1 MEILKIEELQKI
13 YKNDEL
19 QDNFKELIFNKLE
32 DEYLTFNLESGSP
45 KSKSDVIKMFSDK
58 LDKEIEKIHENSK
71 NTNKETYYQL
81 SVEPDDHNNPAVYI
95 TCKAFKKRTISE
107 FISIY
112 YDKLKKEIEE
122 EELKLKIEKDKIELF
137 KQENSKRTLELEK
150 MIKNGEV

>member
-1 MEILKIEELQKI
+1 MKILKIEELQEI

-19 QDNFKELIFNKLE
+19 HDSFKDLIFYKLE

-58 LDKEIEKIHENSK
+58 LNEEIEKMHENSK
-71 NTNKETYYQL
+71 NINKETYYQL
-81 SVEPDDHNNPAVYI
+81 STEPYDYNLATYI
-95 TCKAFKKRTISE
+95 LCTKFKKRTISE
-107 FISIY
+107 FISMY

-137 KQENSKRTLELEK
+137 KQENIKRTLELEK
-150 MIKNGEV
+150 MIKSGEV

>member
-1 MEILKIEELQKI
+1 MKILKIEELQEI

-19 QDNFKELIFNKLE
+19 HDSFKDLIFYKLE

-45 KSKSDVIKMFSDK
+45 KSKSDVIRMFRDK
-58 LDKEIEKIHENSK
+58 LNEEIEKMHENSK
-71 NTNKETYYQL
+71 HTNKETYYQL
-81 SVEPDDHNNPAVYI
+81 STEPDDYNLGTYI
-95 TCKAFKKRTISE
+95 LCTKFKKRTISE
-107 FISIY
+107 FISMY

-137 KQENSKRTLELEK
+137 KQENNKRTLELEK

>member
-1 MEILKIEELQKI
+1 MKILKIEELQEI

-19 QDNFKELIFNKLE
+19 HDSFKDLIFYKLE

-45 KSKSDVIKMFSDK
+45 KSKSDVIRMFSDK
-58 LDKEIEKIHENSK
+58 LNEEIEKMHENSK
-71 NTNKETYYQL
+71 HTNKETYYQL
-81 SVEPDDHNNPAVYI
+81 STEPDDYNLGTYI
-95 TCKAFKKRTISE
+95 LCTKFKKRTISE
-107 FISIY
+107 FISMY

-137 KQENSKRTLELEK
+137 KQENNKRTLELEK